1 MSSTAPI
8 SESVTSCHC
17 RLIGAAAHRN
27 DAVESVLAR
36 IIASWA
42 YGQSVLPEWLG
53 LGELEFH
60 RMLHHHFPIIQPQSL
75 LGYDHAPMCENN
87 EEMDDLRKL
96 LLNNRSQRSRS
107 EHWLVEILIY
117 GCLGKDHLWQDLGL
131 WSRPDLSKL
140 MADHFTPLYEL
151 NSKNMKWKKFLYK
164 RLCETEGIYTCR
176 APSCEA
182 CADYSVCFGPED

>member
-1 MSSTAPI
+1 MSSAAPI
-8 SESVTSCHC
+8 SDSVTSCHC
-17 RLIGAAAHRN
+17 RLIGAASHRN

-42 YGQSVLPEWLG
+42 YGQSVLPQWLG

-60 RMLHHHFPIIQPQSL
+60 RMLHHHFPIIKPQRL
-75 LGYDHAPMCENN
+75 LGYDHPPMCGND

-96 LLNNRSQRSRS
+96 LLNNRSQRSLS

-182 CADYSVCFGPED
+182 CTDYSVCFGPED